1 MKTKENYYL
10 SMNGNSRNRADIPK
24 SRIKLRNRLLTR
36 LLISH
41 ILLASLPIVIAG
53 ILLTRTAKNSIED
66 IVSHR
71 NLEFAKR
78 TSESIANSL
87 DQAQKVLKST
97 AENVQ
102 TFELRTITPAI
113 LINNIVKDVDI
124 FEEIAILND
133 AGQIDISTHYIS
145 DRDVHMEKDFVRKLR
160 LGGDYLSELQISDE
174 NLPFIELAQ
183 PLLFLDGSKGI
194 LHAKVNLKVMWDLI
208 DSSAVGD
215 QGEAFVFDKNGTF
228 IAHSDRKKIYGKD
241 NFDIQSILNGIAGNE
256 SGHKIY
262 SDSDGIEMIASFA
275 PLQTTRWGIVIQQPT
290 TEAFRPARHMNMQ
303 IIVIVIS
310 ALLIASIIAYIYTKR
325 IVEPIDLLI
334 SGIKKYSTG
343 NLDYRIKPR
352 GKDEIATLMK
362 QFNTM
367 AIRLTAYQN
376 RLKRIER
383 FETLSKMAAILSHE
397 IKNPLNAMVINMQIQ
412 RKELEKSSVNKKK
425 LLHYQNI
432 VTSEISR
439 LDKLVNNFLLIAI
452 QPELKK
458 SEVTIS
464 RLIQEIIEAY
474 EVEATQKNIR
484 VIADFDTGS
493 LTVHADENRIKQAFI
508 NIVIN
513 ALQAMPNGGELKIRI
528 YADTSVTS
536 EGYHDLVKIEF
547 RDTGG
552 GIPKES
558 LKHIFDFY
566 YTTKKGGTGLG
577 LAIAQQIIDEHEGR
591 IEVESILDESTIF
604 TVTLPLV
611 YQTNS

>member
-1 MKTKENYYL
+1 
-10 SMNGNSRNRADIPK
+10 
-24 SRIKLRNRLLTR
+24 
-36 LLISH
+36 
-41 ILLASLPIVIAG
+41 
-53 ILLTRTAKNSIED
+53 
-66 IVSHR
+66 
-71 NLEFAKR
+71 
-78 TSESIANSL
+78 
-87 DQAQKVLKST
+87 
-97 AENVQ
+97 
-102 TFELRTITPAI
+102 
-113 LINNIVKDVDI
+113 
-124 FEEIAILND
+124 
-133 AGQIDISTHYIS
+133 
-145 DRDVHMEKDFVRKLR
+145 
-160 LGGDYLSELQISDE
+160 
-174 NLPFIELAQ
+174 
-183 PLLFLDGSKGI
+183 
-194 LHAKVNLKVMWDLI
+194 
-208 DSSAVGD
+208 
-215 QGEAFVFDKNGTF
+215 
-228 IAHSDRKKIYGKD
+228 
-241 NFDIQSILNGIAGNE
+241 
-256 SGHKIY
+256 
-262 SDSDGIEMIASFA
+262 
-275 PLQTTRWGIVIQQPT
+275 
-290 TEAFRPARHMNMQ
+290 
-303 IIVIVIS
+303 
-310 ALLIASIIAYIYTKR
+310 
-325 IVEPIDLLI
+325 
-334 SGIKKYSTG
+334 
-343 NLDYRIKPR
+343 
-352 GKDEIATLMK
+352 MK